1 MHIRERAGM
10 MPKRNDNENLSFHFM
25 SEDDVI
31 PVYELEKE
39 CFSVPWSIKSISEE
53 LQNTNARFI
62 LVEINGE
69 TAGYV
74 GSYFVS
80 GEVYITNV
88 AVKNKYRR
96 KGVAVGLLSKLI
108 DLAKEA
114 KSEFVSLEV
123 RCSNTPAISLY
134 GKLGFE
140 KLGVRKNF
148 YENPREDAL
157 IMTKYL

>member
-1 MHIRERAGM
+1 M
-10 MPKRNDNENLSFHFM
+10 MPKRDDNENLSFHFM

-31 PVYELEKE
+31 HVYELEKE

-53 LQNTNARFI
+53 LQNANARFI
-62 LVEINGE
+62 LAEINGE

-96 KGVAVGLLSKLI
+96 KGVAVGLLSELI
-108 DLAKEA
+108 DLAKDAE
-114 KSEFVSLEV
+114 SEFVSLEV
-123 RCSNTPAISLY
+123 RCSNAPAISLY

-140 KLGVRKNF
+140 KIGVRENF

>member
-1 MHIRERAGM
+1 

-53 LQNTNARFI
+53 LQNANARFI

-123 RCSNTPAISLY
+123 RCSHTPAISLY
-134 GKLGFE
+134 GQLGFE
-140 KLGVRKNF
+140 GLGVRKNF

>member
-1 MHIRERAGM
+1 M
-10 MPKRNDNENLSFHFM
+10 MLKHDGVLSFHSMTDKDVM
-25 SEDDVI
+25 S
-31 PVYELEKE
+31 VYELERE

-53 LQNTNARFI
+53 LQNANARF
-62 LVEINGE
+62 LLAEINGE

-96 KGVAVGLLSKLI
+96 KGVAVGLLSELI

-123 RCSNTPAISLY
+123 RCSNTLVPRPLPRCLHTVKARENRFRRFSLLQERAY
-134 GKLGFE
+134 VLSKQ
-140 KLGVRKNF
+140 N
-148 YENPREDAL
+148 
-157 IMTKYL
+157 

>member
-1 MHIRERAGM
+1 

>member
-1 MHIRERAGM
+1 M
-10 MPKRNDNENLSFHFM
+10 MLKHDDVLSFHSMTDKDVM
-25 SEDDVI
+25 S
-31 PVYELEKE
+31 VYELERE

-53 LQNTNARFI
+53 LQNANARF
-62 LVEINGE
+62 LLAEINGE
-69 TAGYV
+69 TAGYI

-96 KGVAVGLLSKLI
+96 KGVAVGLLSELI
-108 DLAKEA
+108 ELAKEA
-114 KSEFVSLEV
+114 ESEFVSLEV
-123 RCSNTPAISLY
+123 RCSNTQAISLY

-140 KLGVRKNF
+140 KIGIRKNF

>member
-1 MHIRERAGM
+1 M
-10 MPKRNDNENLSFHFM
+10 MLKHDGVLSFHSMTDKDVM
-25 SEDDVI
+25 S
-31 PVYELEKE
+31 VYELERE

-53 LQNTNARFI
+53 LQNANARF
-62 LVEINGE
+62 LLAEINGE
-69 TAGYV
+69 TVGYV

-96 KGVAVGLLSKLI
+96 KGVAVGLLSELI
-108 DLAKEA
+108 DLAIEA
-114 KSEFVSLEV
+114 ESEFVSLEV

-134 GKLGFE
+134 GKLGFG
-140 KLGVRKNF
+140 KIGIRKNF

>member
-1 MHIRERAGM
+1 M
-10 MPKRNDNENLSFHFM
+10 MLKHDDVLSFHSMTDKDVM
-25 SEDDVI
+25 S
-31 PVYELEKE
+31 VYELERE

-53 LQNTNARFI
+53 LQNANARF
-62 LVEINGE
+62 L
-69 TAGYV
+69 

-88 AVKNKYRR
+88 AVKNKHRR
-96 KGVAVGLLSKLI
+96 KGVAVGLLSELI

-114 KSEFVSLEV
+114 ESEFVSLEV

-134 GKLGFE
+134 GKLGFG
-140 KLGVRKNF
+140 KIGIRKSF

>member
-1 MHIRERAGM
+1 M
-10 MPKRNDNENLSFHFM
+10 MLKHDDVLSFHSMTDKDVM
-25 SEDDVI
+25 S
-31 PVYELEKE
+31 VYELERE

-53 LQNTNARFI
+53 LLLA
-62 LVEINGE
+62 EINGE

-96 KGVAVGLLSKLI
+96 KGVAVGLLSELI

-114 KSEFVSLEV
+114 ESEFVSLEV

-134 GKLGFE
+134 GKLGFG
-140 KLGVRKNF
+140 KIGIRKNF